1 MAIVID
7 KKNTLDL
14 SENDRV
20 AIGITL
26 PLQKGSNGYFAQSFQ
41 TKDQVKANIKNLIL
55 TNKGERLMQPDFG
68 TDLYDV
74 LFNPSTDELEQRIQ
88 DSIEDAIAQW
98 MPYINIVEIF
108 VDQNNTN
115 IDSNIFAVS
124 LKYQIGGQQTLETVT
139 FNVG

>member
-7 KKNTLDL
+7 RKNTLDL
-14 SENDRV
+14 AENERV
-20 AIGITL
+20 AIGVTL
-26 PLQKGSNGYFAQSFQ
+26 PLQKGSNGYFSQSFQ
-41 TKDQVKANIKNLIL
+41 TKDQVKSNIKNLIL

-68 TDLYDV
+68 TNLYDV
-74 LFNPSTDELEQRIQ
+74 LFSQNTDDLEQSIQ
-88 DSIEDAIAQW
+88 DSIEDAISLW

-115 IDSNIFAVS
+115 IDRNIFAVS
-124 LKYQIGGQQTLETVT
+124 LKYQISGQQTLETVT

>member
-115 IDSNIFAVS
+115 IDSNIFVVS
-124 LKYQIGGQQTLETVT
+124 LKYQIAGQQTLETVT

>member
-7 KKNTLDL
+7 RKNTLDL
-14 SENDRV
+14 AENERV
-20 AIGITL
+20 AIGVTL
-26 PLQKGSNGYFAQSFQ
+26 PLQKGSNGYFSQSFQ
-41 TKDQVKANIKNLIL
+41 TKDQVKSNIKNLIL

-68 TDLYDV
+68 TNLYDV
-74 LFNPSTDELEQRIQ
+74 LFSQNTDDLEQSIQ
-88 DSIEDAIAQW
+88 DSIEDAISLW

-115 IDSNIFAVS
+115 IDRNIFAVL
-124 LKYQIGGQQTLETVT
+124 LKYQISGQQTLETVT

>member
-7 KKNTLDL
+7 RKNTLDL
-14 SENDRV
+14 IENERV

-26 PLQKGSNGYFAQSFQ
+26 TLQRGSNGYFSQSFQ
-41 TKDQVKANIKNLIL
+41 TKDQVKSNIKNLIL
-55 TNKGERLMQPDFG
+55 TSKGERLMQPDFG
-68 TDLYDV
+68 TNLYDV
-74 LFNPSTDELEQRIQ
+74 LFSQNTDDLEQSIQ
-88 DSIEDAIAQW
+88 DSIEDAISIW

-115 IDSNIFAVS
+115 IDRNIFAVS
-124 LKYQIGGQQTLETVT
+124 LKYQISGQQTLETVT

>member
-108 VDQNNTN
+108 VDQ
-115 IDSNIFAVS
+115 IA
-124 LKYQIGGQQTLETVT
+124 GQQTLETVT

>member
-26 PLQKGSNGYFAQSFQ
+26 PLQRGSNGYFAQSFQ

-68 TDLYDV
+68 TGLYDV
-74 LFNPSTDELEQRIQ
+74 LFNPNTDELEQRIQ
-88 DSIEDAIAQW
+88 DSIEDAISQW

-124 LKYQIGGQQTLETVT
+124 LKYQIAGQQTLETVT

>member
-26 PLQKGSNGYFAQSFQ
+26 PLQRGATGYFAQSFQ

-88 DSIEDAIAQW
+88 DSIEDAISQW

-124 LKYQIGGQQTLETVT
+124 LKYQIAGQQTLETVT